1 MSFNA
6 VGAILNADKVWPE
19 PLSLPDAL
27 EGADPV
33 TLAEAR
39 SRLAQI
45 GQIARELVKLVDQ
58 ELAGSLEHSALRY
71 GNDVYRPS
79 NGRGSAKVTDPESW
93 WGFVSET
100 LGMLNDPDRAALLNA
115 LYPASS
121 LRLTALAKLAA
132 ATVDD
137 LDPGVIRDTFI
148 AYDPPTS
155 LLSVMPIQKAP
166 KFLQDLEDGEI
177 REIV

>member
-1 MSFNA
+1 MTFNA

-27 EGADPV
+27 EGVDPV

-45 GQIARELVKLVDQ
+45 GQIVRELVKVVDQ

-79 NGRGSAKVTDPESW
+79 NGRGTAKVVDEVLW
-93 WGFVSET
+93 WDEVLEGLKSSPV
-100 LGMLNDPDRAALLNA
+100 PVALLSA
-115 LYPASS
+115 LFPASS
-121 LRLTALAKLAA
+121 VRLTALPKLAA
-132 ATVDD
+132 ALGEEADD
-137 LDPGVIRDTFI
+137 FKSRHVFYEPS
-148 AYDPPTS
+148 TS
-155 LLSVMPIQKAP
+155 PLSVMPIQRAP

-177 REIV
+177 REII